1 MGFTAGII
9 AGDCVLAIDYMIEFD
24 CAPIRKL
31 SAAGILER
39 LKERQRAREVI
50 AWFRDAGDERS
61 PAQMGFEF
69 SQSTASDSGDKQLIV
84 VQDLLDHAAV
94 LDDHADH
101 CQGCPANRAGH
112 PFGCAGFI
120 QYPITALAETW
131 LLDRLPVP
139 DEPLVWLLLRQGIRE
154 LGYDGSSV
162 KALRDAADGPT
173 YFELPNAPQRRL
185 GELRVSSDQ
194 LLEMIFGVGERI
206 IPNHAGIL
214 LLFVRA
220 VERDLEA
227 AEIRD
232 ISAFEPVKRERYD
245 FEMSEPA
252 ESDPCIHEFVAFFH
266 ALYTA
271 WKLNAPLFVDA

>member
-1 MGFTAGII
+1 M
-9 AGDCVLAIDYMIEFD
+9 AIDYMIELD
-24 CAPIRKL
+24 CAPKREL
-31 SAAGILER
+31 SGAGILER
-39 LKERQRAREVI
+39 LKERRRAQEVI
-50 AWFRDAGDERS
+50 EWFRAAGDERP

-69 SQSTASDSGDKQLIV
+69 SQSTPSDSGDKQLIV

-94 LDDHADH
+94 LDEHAGH
-101 CQGCPANRAGH
+101 CRSCPANRAGR
-112 PFGCAGFI
+112 PYGCAGFI

-131 LLDRLPVP
+131 LLERLPVP
-139 DEPLVWLLLRQGIRE
+139 DEPLVWLLLRQGIQN
-154 LGYDGSSV
+154 LGYDGASF
-162 KALRDAADGPT
+162 KALRDADADQAADGPT

-214 LLFVRA
+214 LLFVHA
-220 VERDLEA
+220 IERDLEA
-227 AEIRD
+227 EAIQEISSSE
-232 ISAFEPVKRERYD
+232 SATRERYN
-245 FEMSEPA
+245 FRMSETT
-252 ESDPCIHEFVAFFH
+252 ESDPCIGEFIAFFH

>member
-1 MGFTAGII
+1 
-9 AGDCVLAIDYMIEFD
+9 LAIDYMIEFD
-24 CAPIRKL
+24 CPPKREL

-39 LKERQRAREVI
+39 LKERQRAREI
-50 AWFRDAGDERS
+50 IDWFRDAGDER
-61 PAQMGFEF
+61 PPEQMGFEF
-69 SQSTASDSGDKQLIV
+69 SQSTPSDSGDKQLIV

-94 LDDHADH
+94 LDDQANH
-101 CQGCPANRAGH
+101 CQGCPANRAGQAY
-112 PFGCAGFI
+112 GCTGFI

-139 DEPLVWLLLRQGIRE
+139 EEPLVWLLLRQGIQKF
-154 LGYDGSSV
+154 GYDGASV
-162 KALRDAADGPT
+162 KSLRAAADGPT

-227 AEIRD
+227 EAIQD
-232 ISAFEPVKRERYD
+232 ISSSEPVKRERYD
-245 FEMSEPA
+245 FEMSQPA
-252 ESDPCIHEFVAFFH
+252 ESDPCIREFVAFFH